1 MAPAW
6 SRLAITRNAPGATMK
21 LRKASLPS
29 QMLSARNSRVRR
41 MFMDRRRPGGCATCL
56 FYRAAQCTLRGGVGD
71 RVRDQ
76 INGCEDERNH
86 APRTEEKILG
96 LEVPELFVDTGLAHL
111 RFEPARLAQ
120 NQHSNIS
127 FEFDASGLTHA
138 STELAAA
145 DGICVIE
152 RSGTHGASIRGLKW
166 SKVEQS

>member
-21 LRKASLPS
+21 LRKTSLPS
-29 QMLSARNSRVRR
+29 QMLSARNSSVRR
-41 MFMDRRRPGGCATCL
+41 MFMDRRRQTAAPPL
-56 FYRAAQCTLRGGVGD
+56 FYRAAQCPLRGGVGD
-71 RVRDQ
+71 RVRDE
-76 INGCEDERNH
+76 INGSENERNH

-145 DGICVIE
+145 DGVCVIE
-152 RSGTHGASIRGLKW
+152 RGGTHGASIRGLKW